1 MDVGFSHI
9 LVRLK
14 EPHSKAG
21 NNRNREGI
29 KDHRE
34 QRDENRETGGIGML
48 ETHRKIVV
56 SF

>member
-48 ETHRKIVV
+48 ETHGKIVM